1 MGFGVPVVA
10 TSVAVDGTELRD
22 REEILV
28 ADEPQDFA
36 KALIKLYESE
46 ELWTRLSENGVKRT
60 RELYSVEA
68 AREKLKFLLSEE
80 HLNNLESS
88 SSMVEQDLAVVR

>member
-36 KALIKLYESE
+36 EALIQLYESE
-46 ELWTRLSENGVKRT
+46 ELWSRLSENGVRKT
-60 RELYSVEA
+60 LELYSVEA
-68 AREKLKFLLSEE
+68 AREKLKFLFSEE

-88 SSMVEQDLAVVR
+88 SSMAEQGLAVVR